1 MPCVTLPSFSL
12 PACSSSAQRQMLGRQ
27 DTRRPRQ
34 PVARDPYAAHIAE
47 ASQRFGVP
55 GHWIR
60 AVVDLESDGN
70 PNAVSAAGAMGLMQ
84 LMPGTWEELRI
95 RYDLNAD
102 PFDPHDNILAGTAYL
117 REMFDRYGDIT
128 GMLAAYNAGPARYDA
143 YLEDCRTL
151 PAVTRSYVA
160 LLAPALGG
168 HPLPDVGDASACSLD
183 WRDAPL
189 FASLKT
195 ADTSVNR
202 QQIDGGSGAAPN
214 AVETV
219 RGYTGLRGSW
229 DSVCLQ
235 IFQRGFSMS
244 AVDETRTLECIRAGQ
259 SGLGA
264 GGV

>member
-1 MPCVTLPSFSL
+1 MRHAAFLLLTGLFLECTTADAGPARYAPS
-12 PACSSSAQRQMLGRQ
+12 G
-27 DTRRPRQ
+27 Q

-219 RGYTGLRGSW
+219 RGYTGSGAAGTLFVSRS
-229 DSVCLQ
+229 S
-235 IFQRGFSMS
+235 REGF
-244 AVDETRTLECIRAGQ
+244 R
-259 SGLGA
+259 
-264 GGV
+264 